1 MIIMNPLK
9 ETSLTVAK
17 AKDMLLAIYDYC
29 DEDCENCVFDSCIT
43 DKAYKMYTE
52 LITGIAHSF
61 GIIDDIPF
69 KIRPIGTRTVTESVE
84 KLVFMLSTGN
94 IYINNDYGDTF
105 NSILDLLIEGT
116 YEVVS
121 DD

>member
-1 MIIMNPLK
+1 MKPLK

-17 AKDMLLAIYDYC
+17 AKDMLLAWG
-29 DEDCENCVFDSCIT
+29 EDCEDCVFNSC
-43 DKAYKMYTE
+43 E
-52 LITGIAHSF
+52 LISGIAHSF
-61 GIIDDIPF
+61 GIVDDIPF

-94 IYINNDYGDTF
+94 IYINNGSGDTF

-116 YEVVS
+116 YEVVLA
-121 DD
+121 